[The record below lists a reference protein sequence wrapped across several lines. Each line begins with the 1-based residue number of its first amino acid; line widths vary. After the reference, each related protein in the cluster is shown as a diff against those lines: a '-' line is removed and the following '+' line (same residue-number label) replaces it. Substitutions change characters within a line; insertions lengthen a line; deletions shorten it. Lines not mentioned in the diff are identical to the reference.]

1 MVEIFC
7 ETLASPASFQ
17 SMVMFGLYVKT
28 EKNKAEVYRA
38 DVTLGRKTKV
48 YRGDTWL
55 PISDAFNRLMG

>member
-38 DVTLGRKTKV
+38 V

-55 PISDAFNRLMG
+55 PISDAFNRLMS